1 MATVRSNEVYLAPP
15 ATVRLTCFGA
25 APDKRYSL
33 AITKDARRKVQLRR
47 NPGLRKYMFA
57 SVNKIPEQPSL
68 IAFAFVHEGVNGSE
82 VSCWLALRAGVLR
95 RATSHSGTAQERR
108 AEISAV
114 AVCPGNRGASH
125 ERKSSM
131 ATSVRSANSPK
142 SAGRI
147 APYPQESHLQLAGLA
162 RPMVHACHTG
172 SFTSSSAG

>member
-1 MATVRSNEVYLAPP
+1 
-15 ATVRLTCFGA
+15 
-25 APDKRYSL
+25 
-33 AITKDARRKVQLRR
+33 
-47 NPGLRKYMFA
+47 MFA
-57 SVNKIPEQPSL
+57 SVNEIPEQPSL
-68 IAFAFVHEGVNGSE
+68 LAFVFVHEGVNGSE

-95 RATSHSGTAQERR
+95 RAASHSGTAQERR

-114 AVCPGNRGASH
+114 AVCPGNRGASP

-147 APYPQESHLQLAGLA
+147 APYPQESHLDLAGLA

-172 SFTSSSAG
+172 SFTYSSAG